1 MTPELCPSSQQLSK
15 RSLLFL
21 TLINLAGGGQ
31 AARGAGCHGLDL
43 QQISMNSVLVHSVE
57 KEMLFSSPKHAIV
70 HLCFTP

>member
-1 MTPELCPSSQQLSK
+1 MIPELSPSSQQLLR

-31 AARGAGCHGLDL
+31 AAGGAGCHGLDL
-43 QQISMNSVLVHSVE
+43 QQISMNNVLAHNVE

-70 HLCFTP
+70 HL